1 MPWKKHPKNSPKNT
15 PKNTLKH
22 AGNVLQTATEKILK
36 RFQKIRKTFIYQV
49 WNTPKTSIKY
59 A

>member
-22 AGNVLQTATEKILK
+22 AGNVLQTATEMILK
-36 RFQKIRKTFIYQV
+36 HSQKIRKTSIYQV
-49 WNTPKTSIKY
+49 WNTPKTSIEY